1 MKILAVGGGSGGHVT
16 PLVAVLREIKKLQPG
31 VDIRFWCDKKFA
43 KQARQ
48 LVGQFDENIP
58 VHMILAGKLRRYH
71 HLSTIRHLLWPSL
84 VIRNIADVFLVIAGF
99 FQSLV
104 KLIIWRPKVIFIKGG
119 YVCLPVGIAA
129 ALLRIPMV
137 LHDSD
142 AHPGLTNRI
151 LARWARVIATG
162 APPEYYNYPSEKT
175 KYVGIPVS
183 SEYHQFSDKDKEK
196 TRKEWGI
203 EVHRPLIVITGGGLG
218 ASRINDM
225 VVKTLGD
232 LLKLGSVVLVSG
244 EGQYGE
250 LREITPENN
259 ADFQLYPFISKGF
272 ASLLGCADLV
282 VARAGATTILELAA
296 LKKPTILIPNP
307 KLTGGHQMKNA
318 KVYKDAGAVVL
329 VSEEEMMDN
338 PQVLVEAVKG
348 IITDKKLSA
357 NLSDKFSSFARPD
370 AAKDVAKII
379 IKNSNNNR

>member
-1 MKILAVGGGSGGHVT
+1 
-16 PLVAVLREIKKLQPG
+16 
-31 VDIRFWCDKKFA
+31 
-43 KQARQ
+43 
-48 LVGQFDENIP
+48 
-58 VHMILAGKLRRYH
+58 MILAGKLRRYH

-84 VIRNIADVFLVIAGF
+84 VIRNIADVFLVTAGF

-218 ASRINDM
+218 ASRINDT
-225 VVKTLGD
+225 VIKTLGD

-272 ASLLGCADLV
+272 AGLLGCADLV

>member
-84 VIRNIADVFLVIAGF
+84 VIRNIADVFLVTAGF